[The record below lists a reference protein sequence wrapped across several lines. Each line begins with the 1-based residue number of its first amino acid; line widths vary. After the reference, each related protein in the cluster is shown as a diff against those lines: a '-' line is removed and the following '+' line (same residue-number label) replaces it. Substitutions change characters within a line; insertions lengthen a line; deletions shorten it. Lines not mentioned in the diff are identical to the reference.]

1 MTIAITDANIFID
14 LIYVEL
20 LDSLFSIEMEIH
32 TTLNVIDELKES
44 QQELLHPYIKSK
56 QLSVHTSDDF
66 ELPKA
71 IQNNRRLS
79 PSDKSVFGVA
89 LALDAMI
96 LTGDG
101 LIRKT
106 ATTKKIETHGT
117 LWLLDQFLEKELIT
131 KGRAAQQLK
140 HLQGYNKRLP
150 LDDCAR
156 RISEWS

>member
-20 LDSLFSIEMEIH
+20 LDNLFGIEMDIH
-32 TTLNVIDELKES
+32 TTLNVIDELKDS
-44 QQELLHPYIKSK
+44 QQELLSPYTASK
-56 QLSVHTSDDF
+56 QLTVHTSDDF

-89 LALDAMI
+89 VALDAMI

-106 ATTKKIETHGT
+106 ATKKIETHGT
-117 LWLLDQFLEKELIT
+117 LWLLDRFLEKGLIT

-150 LDDCAR
+150 PGECDH
-156 RISEWS
+156 RISNWL